1 MIKYKKSER
10 KVDFIKDLKNTSDI
24 LEMCHRS
31 DESIYVIKNGY
42 GDMVIMSMESYE
54 SQMKRIKIYEYIIY
68 REAVLTDMD
77 EGRLTNTEFRSM
89 PLNDLFQIHLDT
101 IKLAENTRKNYCR
114 MWDSL
119 VKNGS

>member
-1 MIKYKKSER
+1 M
-10 KVDFIKDLKNTSDI
+10 
-24 LEMCHRS
+24 
-31 DESIYVIKNGY
+31 
-42 GDMVIMSMESYE
+42 
-54 SQMKRIKIYEYIIY
+54 
-68 REAVLTDMD
+68 TDMD
-77 EGRLTNTEFRSM
+77 EGLLTNTEFRSM